1 MVFDARSAKCSEAQP
16 GSAQLWFDKD
26 LCSFSCIT
34 ERGGWIISTRYMFI
48 SQIIKRK
55 GFGGEKLNCEGPE
68 ERIKQ

>member
-1 MVFDARSAKCSEAQP
+1 MLSAPEAQP

-26 LCSFSCIT
+26 LCSFSCKQ
-34 ERGGWIISTRYMFI
+34 RGGGGGYMFI

-55 GFGGEKLNCEGPE
+55 GFGDEKLNCEGPE

>member
-1 MVFDARSAKCSEAQP
+1 MLSAPEAQP

-26 LCSFSCIT
+26 LCSFSCKQ
-34 ERGGWIISTRYMFI
+34 RGGGYMFI

-55 GFGGEKLNCEGPE
+55 GFGDEKLNCEGLE